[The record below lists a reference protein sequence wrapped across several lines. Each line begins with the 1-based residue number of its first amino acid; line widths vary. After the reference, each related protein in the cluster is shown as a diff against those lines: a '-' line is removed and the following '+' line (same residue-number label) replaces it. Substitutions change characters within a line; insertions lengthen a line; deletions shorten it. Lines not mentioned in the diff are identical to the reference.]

1 MKMPIRKNIYNMPQ
15 GPPNPGFMQEKVQ
28 KGDFLKKPLR
38 ELKFFCCFRFLWIFR
53 RPGTLN
59 WKRLNFCCLKSCTSS
74 VLWIVRYDLS
84 YSFYHLGITV
94 KLGSGGA
101 TGEEK
106 SWRWG
111 ISVSNPVQLAAT
123 RRLPRTAGA
132 GSNPGRGH
140 SSHHHGKHLFSNFHE
155 NLKIRQNTYFNFS
168 FFFIYLGE
176 TLQQPLV
183 INNHNYSANDVE
195 VNDEQDL

>member
-1 MKMPIRKNIYNMPQ
+1 MGVHTSRILST
-15 GPPNPGFMQEKVQ
+15 
-28 KGDFLKKPLR
+28 KGVSGLY
-38 ELKFFCCFRFLWIFR
+38 
-53 RPGTLN
+53 GH
-59 WKRLNFCCLKSCTSS
+59 
-74 VLWIVRYDLS
+74 VLS
-84 YSFYHLGITV
+84 YLFYQIGITV